1 VRTLVHL
8 SDLHFGRVD
17 PSVVDAL
24 VETVKR
30 IAPDVVAVS
39 GDLTQRARA
48 RQFVEARAFLD
59 TLPSPMIVVPGNH
72 DVPLHNVIAR
82 LFNPLGGYRRHITTN
97 LDPRHAD
104 QELMVVGTNTTR
116 SLTIAGGGIRR
127 RELRRICEVLTGVDE
142 SVIKVVVGHHPFDM
156 PHAGATIG
164 RGRPGPEAVE
174 LLAQAGVDVFLTG
187 HLHVTYAGPT
197 ATRYKVGGRAAIVV
211 EAGTATS
218 TRVRGEPNAFNVLRV
233 DATTIV
239 VEHLVWRSESGAF
252 AVNEVQR
259 FRRAPEG
266 WTAG

>member
-17 PSVVDAL
+17 PVVVDAL
-24 VETVKR
+24 AETVR
-30 IAPDVVAVS
+30 RLAPDVVAVS
-39 GDLTQRARA
+39 GDLTQRARQ
-48 RQFVEARAFLD
+48 RQFAEARAFLD
-59 TLPSPMIVVPGNH
+59 SLPAPMIVVPGNH

-82 LFNPLGGYRRHITTN
+82 LLNPLGSYRRHITTN
-97 LDPRHAD
+97 LRPQHAD
-104 QELMVVGTNTTR
+104 RELMIVGTNTTR

-156 PHAGATIG
+156 PHAGAAIG
-164 RGRPGPEAVE
+164 RARPGPEAVE
-174 LLAQAGVDVFLTG
+174 LLAKTGVDVFLTG
-187 HLHVTYAGPT
+187 HLHATYAGPT
-197 ATRYKVGGRAAIVV
+197 ATRYKVGGRTAIVV

-218 TRVRGEPNAFNVLRV
+218 TRFRGEPNAFNVLRV
-233 DATTIV
+233 DASAIV
-239 VEHLVWRSESGAF
+239 VEHLVWRAESRAF

-259 FRRAPEG
+259 FGRTSEG

>member
-1 VRTLVHL
+1 
-8 SDLHFGRVD
+8 
-17 PSVVDAL
+17 
-24 VETVKR
+24 
-30 IAPDVVAVS
+30 
-39 GDLTQRARA
+39 
-48 RQFVEARAFLD
+48 
-59 TLPSPMIVVPGNH
+59 
-72 DVPLHNVIAR
+72 
-82 LFNPLGGYRRHITTN
+82 
-97 LDPRHAD
+97 
-104 QELMVVGTNTTR
+104 
-116 SLTIAGGGIRR
+116 
-127 RELRRICEVLTGVDE
+127 
-142 SVIKVVVGHHPFDM
+142 M

-252 AVNEVQR
+252 AVNEVQL
-259 FRRAPEG
+259 FRRTPEG